1 MLRQRGEPSAEYRQG
16 CKRLTS
22 SGEVTVAF
30 GLVRSIMKIL
40 KKQVWGLGG
49 AFQAKKIPFSQCGG
63 VKGVAYFGKGE
74 HFMFK

>member
-1 MLRQRGEPSAEYRQG
+1 
-16 CKRLTS
+16 
-22 SGEVTVAF
+22 
-30 GLVRSIMKIL
+30 MKIL

-49 AFQAKKIPFSQCGG
+49 AQVEEIAFSQCRG

>member
-1 MLRQRGEPSAEYRQG
+1 
-16 CKRLTS
+16 
-22 SGEVTVAF
+22 VTVAF

-49 AFQAKKIPFSQCGG
+49 AFQAEKIPFSKCGG